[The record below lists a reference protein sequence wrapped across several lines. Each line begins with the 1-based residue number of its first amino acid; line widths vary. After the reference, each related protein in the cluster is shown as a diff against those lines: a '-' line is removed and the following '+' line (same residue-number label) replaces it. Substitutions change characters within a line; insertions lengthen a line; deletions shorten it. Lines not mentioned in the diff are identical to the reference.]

1 MIVAIH
7 QPHFL
12 PWLGYLERMQRA
24 DLFIVLD
31 HVQFE
36 RGNYQNRTQYL
47 MEGEKRWLTVPV
59 EQNSYR
65 ETIVDKRIK
74 NSAVGQMRWWGPN
87 HFQTLRHAYRRAP
100 YFERYAPWLQE
111 VFERRWDRLAELN
124 EALLE
129 FLRDALGIST
139 PLVKSSQLQVEGARS
154 DLVLN
159 LCRAVGAD
167 TFLAGDG
174 GSRGYLDQA
183 AFAAGGVKVQWQNF
197 RHPRY
202 PQVGAQEFVPGLS
215 AIDLLFNV
223 GVQSRALLAPPAS
236 PVEAALAAA

>member
-12 PWLGYLERMQRA
+12 PWLGYLERMKRA

-65 ETIVDKRIK
+65 ETILEKRIK
-74 NSAVGQMRWWGPN
+74 NTNVGQMRWWGPN

-100 YFERYAPWLQE
+100 YFERYSPWLQE
-111 VFERRWDRLAELN
+111 IFERRWDRLAELN

-129 FLRDALGIST
+129 FLRDAFDIST
-139 PLVKSSQLQVEGARS
+139 PLVKSSQLQIEGARS
-154 DLVLN
+154 ELVFN

-174 GSRGYLDQA
+174 GSRTYLDRA
-183 AFAAGGVKVQWQNF
+183 AFEAGGIDVQFQNF

-202 PQVGAQEFVPGLS
+202 PQAGMQSFVPGLS

-223 GVQSRALLAPPAS
+223 GIQSRALLAPPAS
-236 PVEAALAAA
+236 PVEDALAAA

>member
-12 PWLGYLERMQRA
+12 PWLGYLERMKRV

-36 RGNYQNRTQYL
+36 RGNYQNRTEYL

-59 EQNSYR
+59 EQRTYR
-65 ETIVDKRIK
+65 ETIVEKRIK
-74 NSAVGQMRWWGPN
+74 NTAVGQMRWWGPN

-100 YFERYAPWLQE
+100 YFQRYSPWLQE
-111 VFERRWDRLAELN
+111 IFERRWDRLAELN

-129 FLRDALGIST
+129 FLRDALDIST
-139 PLVKSSQLQVEGARS
+139 PLVRSSQLQVEGARS
-154 DLVLN
+154 QLVLN

-167 TFLAGDG
+167 TFLCGDG
-174 GSRGYLDQA
+174 GSRGYLDLA
-183 AFAAGGVKVQWQNF
+183 AFQEAGIGVQYQNF

-202 PQVGAQEFVPGLS
+202 TQVGVDTFVPGLS

-223 GVQSRALLAPPAS
+223 GIQSRTLLARPSS